1 MPTFTP
7 PVADGRLVGDPNH
20 SSWAYFKFL
29 GAWAT
34 GLTVWRD
41 SLGVWHESIEPY
53 AGGAT
58 HTVHDK
64 GTTTVTTPDEGLATA
79 QVVYLGGH
87 VHTITQAE
95 ADALTAAGYGA
106 YIQP

>member
-7 PVADGRLVGDPNH
+7 PVTDGRLVGDPADH
-20 SSWAYFKFL
+20 QSWGYFRHL

-41 SLGVWHESIEPY
+41 QAGVWHESIEPY

-58 HTVHDK
+58 TTVHD
-64 GTTTVTTPDEGLATA
+64 GSTTTVTGPDEGTATA
-79 QVVYLGGH
+79 VVVYEGGH
-87 VHTITQAE
+87 VHTITDEE
-95 ADALTAAGYGA
+95 AADLVAAGYGD
-106 YIQP
+106 YIE